1 MKKLNKNQEYAV
13 LWLKHQDKN
22 AAEIAEELDISLDRV
37 EAAIRQNSEPVK
49 ATKKSK
55 SKSKDLMITE
65 TSTKKTKNV
74 AIMTGEASALND
86 ELKKKFKGNTKDNK
100 DYIFRPNDE

>member
-1 MKKLNKNQEYAV
+1 
-13 LWLKHQDKN
+13 
-22 AAEIAEELDISLDRV
+22 
-37 EAAIRQNSEPVK
+37 
-49 ATKKSK
+49 
-55 SKSKDLMITE
+55 MITE

-100 DYIFRPNDE
+100 DYIFRPNDD